1 MILVLCRHTPD
12 DPGFAEWQDLLLTL
26 NLFEL
31 PITLVLSEPVAA
43 YACDP
48 RLQQRLQQ
56 LQEIGLRDC
65 LVQASQPLPWGLPM
79 PCQNIDDLALRNL
92 CRSARHVV
100 HC

>member
-12 DPGFAEWQDLLLTL
+12 DPGFAEWQDMLLTL

-31 PITLVLSEPVAA
+31 PVTLVLGEQVAA
-43 YACDP
+43 CASDP
-48 RLQQRLQQ
+48 RLQQRLRQ

-65 LVQASQPLPWGLPM
+65 LALGASSLSALPLP
-79 PCQNIDDLALRNL
+79 CRNIDEVALRSL
-92 CRSARHVV
+92 CRDARHVV

>member
-26 NLFEL
+26 TLFEL
-31 PITLVLSEPVAA
+31 PITLVLSDRVAA
-43 YACDP
+43 CANDV

-65 LVQASQPLPWGLPM
+65 LAQASQPLPARLPL
-79 PCQNIDDLALRNL
+79 PCRNIDDLALRSL
-92 CRSARHVV
+92 CRSASHVV

>member
-31 PITLVLSEPVAA
+31 PLTLVLSEQVAA
-43 YACDP
+43 CGRDP
-48 RLQQRLQQ
+48 RLQQRFQQ

-65 LVQASQPLPWGLPM
+65 LALGKLSASALPLP
-79 PCQNIDDLALRNL
+79 
-92 CRSARHVV
+92 CRSIDELTLRGLSRSATHVV

>member
-12 DPGFAEWQDLLLTL
+12 DPGFAEWQDMLLTL

-31 PITLVLSEPVAA
+31 PVTLVLSEQVAA
-43 YACDP
+43 CVGDP
-48 RLQQRLQQ
+48 RLLQRLLQ
-56 LQEIGLRDC
+56 LHEIGLRNC
-65 LVQASQPLPWGLPM
+65 LALGSPPLSALPLP
-79 PCQNIDDLALRNL
+79 CQSIDEVTLRSL

>member
-12 DPGFAEWQDLLLTL
+12 DSGFAEWQDMLLTL
-26 NLFEL
+26 TLFEL
-31 PITLVLSEPVAA
+31 PITLVLSERVAA
-43 YACDP
+43 CADDS

-65 LVQASQPLPWGLPM
+65 LAQTSQPLPARLPL
-79 PCQNIDDLALRNL
+79 PCRSIDDTTLRSL
-92 CRSARHVV
+92 FRSARHVV

>member
-31 PITLVLSEPVAA
+31 PVTLVVSEQVAA
-43 YACDP
+43 CAADP
-48 RLQQRLQQ
+48 RLQQRFQQ
-56 LQEIGLRDC
+56 LQETGLSDC
-65 LVQASQPLPWGLPM
+65 LALGSSSLSALPLP
-79 PCQNIDDLALRNL
+79 CRNIDDLTLRSL
-92 CRSARHVV
+92 CRSASHVV